1 MARSTDYD
9 PKSNMD
15 RSLVLILIA
24 AIGAAAWFGYGG
36 YQSSEADAHRQ
47 ALRLSVCQRMADIR
61 RVSEEEISACAED
74 PEVYKTQLNAVMT
87 SRLPAMRKHLNSE
100 IKKVNAA
107 LAHLDIAK
115 FKKMDSAEFAQTY
128 DPFAFDPATNRNAML
143 DRTRVS
149 VQGIEVSDYQEPD
162 MPTKLP
168 SLSFRDPTTSVG
180 SSTFGV
186 DIDPRIYEILSAG
199 TDFACFIVLEVDGG
213 CRGEIFVVN
222 RNDELGDQPYIVGL
236 KMDEFTDD
244 QVVAYFSEFLMPRF
258 QDGSKDADEAE
269 MRRTLEVFPAE

>member
-1 MARSTDYD
+1 M
-9 PKSNMD
+9 N
-15 RSLVLILIA
+15 RSLVLILTVTVS
-24 AIGAAAWFGYGG
+24 AAAWFGYNG
-36 YQSSEADAHRQ
+36 YKSSEADARRQ
-47 ALRLSVCQRMADIR
+47 SLRHSVCQRMADIQQA
-61 RVSEEEISACAED
+61 SEEGISACAED
-74 PEVYKTQLNAVMT
+74 PEVYKTQLNEVMK
-87 SRLPAMRKHLNSE
+87 SRLPAMGKHLNSE
-100 IKKVNAA
+100 IGKVNAA

-115 FKKMDSAEFAQTY
+115 FNKMDSAEFAKTY
-128 DPFAFDPATNRNAML
+128 DPFAFDPATNRNAKL

-168 SLSFRDPTTSVG
+168 SLSFRDPTTSDG